1 MIVGAGYKT
10 QDGVGNR
17 RLEVKDWLLEVGD
30 WGDWTVRIRS
40 WRLKDALLKTEGMKV
55 PVGRP
60 GCWASTSQDSHLLPQ
75 TLFTYWD
82 GHRCNENWGVGVE
95 FSTVEISC
103 HCTGSQKPQ
112 VRVALGSPGLTK
124 CFALLST
131 LTGLGSLHP

>member
-30 WGDWTVRIRS
+30 WGDWTVRIRC

-55 PVGRP
+55 PVRRP
-60 GCWASTSQDSHLLPQ
+60 GCWASLGQDSHLLPQ

-82 GHRCNENWGVGVE
+82 GHRCNENWGVGGWTSAQRRFHVI
-95 FSTVEISC
+95 VW
-103 HCTGSQKPQ
+103 
-112 VRVALGSPGLTK
+112 VARNPKSEWFWGRQ
-124 CFALLST
+124 A
-131 LTGLGSLHP
+131 